1 VARVT
6 PDALLHRY
14 VELVMGDRIDLDAL
28 YRVITMD
35 ADLLGRW
42 VASLGCAVEPKAIH
56 TALHG
61 LGADNLHGLAQ
72 GQLWGLAPLGSSAR
86 LGFDQWRTVLR
97 AACLAEILSGRID
110 YPASEAAR
118 LRTLLA
124 ISGVSVAQDTLLA
137 ELAEF
142 RGTPTQHLVDA
153 HPLLRLFAVVEA
165 LEHQGPHAAA
175 ALCEQLCG
183 IDAGEF
189 GTLLRSAES
198 MAERLIADAGIR
210 EDSGDRWRERL
221 WLHAQLQA
229 FSHLLAAAGD
239 SEDVQTAG
247 AYVTRA
253 LFGQIPRCFLF
264 DADRGVLIAVGDD
277 DLASLEVSAMHP
289 RSIVARALRERRA
302 VEADDSPEL
311 AVADRQVLRRLH
323 ATRAAA
329 VPMLTDGQRIGV
341 LVFNRTDADR
351 DDIPRIMQAYATE
364 LARWLG
370 VRRRDEL
377 LRAALI
383 GDYRRGHEKRLR
395 ALVHEANNPLSIIN
409 NYLHVLELRLRE
421 QPDVQAQLRLI
432 GDEIRRA
439 TTIIARAVEF
449 PEPEAQDSDAR
460 LPAAR
465 RFDLNQLAHNLF
477 ELMRGQAETN
487 RVQLHHSLYPDG
499 VYVAS
504 DPDLVTQI
512 VTNLVR
518 NAIEAMPNGGNVW
531 IETGSGIYREGRAGV
546 ELVVRDDGPGIAE
559 GVLARLYEPKSTTKG
574 GAHAGLGL
582 HITAQLVQRLKGAID
597 VRTSPGRGT
606 AFSVFVPDL

>member
-1 VARVT
+1 
-6 PDALLHRY
+6 
-14 VELVMGDRIDLDAL
+14 
-28 YRVITMD
+28 
-35 ADLLGRW
+35 
-42 VASLGCAVEPKAIH
+42 
-56 TALHG
+56 
-61 LGADNLHGLAQ
+61 
-72 GQLWGLAPLGSSAR
+72 
-86 LGFDQWRTVLR
+86 
-97 AACLAEILSGRID
+97 
-110 YPASEAAR
+110 
-118 LRTLLA
+118 
-124 ISGVSVAQDTLLA
+124 
-137 ELAEF
+137 
-142 RGTPTQHLVDA
+142 
-153 HPLLRLFAVVEA
+153 
-165 LEHQGPHAAA
+165 
-175 ALCEQLCG
+175 
-183 IDAGEF
+183 
-189 GTLLRSAES
+189 
-198 MAERLIADAGIR
+198 
-210 EDSGDRWRERL
+210 
-221 WLHAQLQA
+221 
-229 FSHLLAAAGD
+229 
-239 SEDVQTAG
+239 
-247 AYVTRA
+247 
-253 LFGQIPRCFLF
+253 
-264 DADRGVLIAVGDD
+264 
-277 DLASLEVSAMHP
+277 
-289 RSIVARALRERRA
+289 
-302 VEADDSPEL
+302 
-311 AVADRQVLRRLH
+311 
-323 ATRAAA
+323 
-329 VPMLTDGQRIGV
+329 
-341 LVFNRTDADR
+341 VFNRTDADR
-351 DDIPRIMQAYATE
+351 DDIPRTMQAYATE

-460 LPAAR
+460 RPAAR